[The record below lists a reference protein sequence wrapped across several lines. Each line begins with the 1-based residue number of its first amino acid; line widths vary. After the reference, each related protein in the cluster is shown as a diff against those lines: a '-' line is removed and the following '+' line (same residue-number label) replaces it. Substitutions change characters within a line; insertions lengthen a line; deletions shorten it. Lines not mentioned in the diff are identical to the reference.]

1 MKKALF
7 RKSMATVLLVLV
19 LTFSM
24 FSTCIFVAQA
34 EESEPTIGK
43 YLTIDFSGSDAGIAD
58 SSCSVRATK
67 SSGLTFVFEPNPEL
81 DDEEQV
87 IEQRVGAGTVYLEAI
102 AGNGWIF
109 DSWSDNVEPDPLEP
123 TGYYKTEKL
132 AIVSAKFVRA
142 YTITT
147 IVYGDVGGTIE
158 PPGPIFVEAGDTPE
172 FTFDPLEGYHVSLI
186 QVRSLLTN
194 RFFPSDDSY
203 TFFPVDDDYEL
214 VVYFSEDGTAFIPPE
229 ASGVDIS
236 LGDPVNQVNLRF
248 ESLTAG
254 GTATQFEIL
263 SVGDFI
269 VGGSSLILWNIEV
282 EDVEFT
288 NAIVSL
294 PYSGDPPITHI
305 YTSNDITALYCD
317 VNGDGEV
324 TTADV
329 NKVAIALATSG
340 REYDATY
347 DVNMDL
353 ALDSAD
359 IQLVHDYIGT
369 QLEELSWTYDPDL
382 QILYIETGHFSIF
395 RGR

>member
-1 MKKALF
+1 MKKVFF
-7 RKSMATVLLVLV
+7 RKSMATVLLVLF

-34 EESEPTIGK
+34 EKSEPTIGK
-43 YLTIDFSGSDAGIAD
+43 YLTIDFSDSDAGIAD

-67 SSGLTFVFEPNPEL
+67 SSGFTFVFEPNPEL
-81 DDEEQV
+81 EHEEQV

-147 IVYGDVGGTIE
+147 TVYGDVGGTIE

-186 QVRSLLTN
+186 QVRSLSTN
-194 RFFPSDDSY
+194 MFFPSDDSY

-214 VVYFSEDGTAFIPPE
+214 VVYFSEDGTAFIPLE

-236 LGDPVNQVNLRF
+236 LGDSVNQVNLRF
-248 ESLTAG
+248 ESLTVG
-254 GTATQFEIL
+254 GIATQFEIL

-269 VGGSSLILWNIEV
+269 VGGSSLILWNVEV

-305 YTSNDITALYCD
+305 YTSDDIAALYCD

-329 NKVAIALATSG
+329 NEVAIALSTSG
-340 REYDATY
+340 REYNSLY

-353 ALDSAD
+353 SLDSAD

-369 QLEELSWTYDPDL
+369 QLEELYFEYDEDL
-382 QILYIETGHFSIF
+382 QILYIWTGHFSIF